1 MDSISQPQG
10 KPLPARPAAPVQP
23 RITVHPLEAVYFV
36 VGLIVLITAAVVVH
50 GHPRPYP
57 FDLNFT
63 LTIQSF
69 PSIPVLTGL
78 IDFVSSLNDPVPS
91 IIALAVWLVGLVAI
105 GFVAHLRGRSAVKWF
120 QSAASLILT
129 VGIAGGLNL
138 LINTIVARPRP
149 GSFGEHIKIFVNEPE
164 HSFPSG
170 HTEHDVAYYGFLL
183 YLSFTPPVREWR
195 FRRVLIPFQ
204 IIAAF
209 DILTIGYSRV
219 LEGEHWLTDVL
230 GGYLSG
236 SLWLL
241 MCIVIYRFVTDL
253 IAERLQES
261 GISPSE
267 TISTSTSNI

>member
-1 MDSISQPQG
+1 MDSTSQPQG
-10 KPLPARPAAPVQP
+10 ASLPARPAA
-23 RITVHPLEAVYFV
+23 TVRPGIKVRLWEAIYFV
-36 VGLIVLITAAVVVH
+36 IGLIVLITAAFFVH
-50 GHPRPYP
+50 AHPRPYP
-57 FDLNFT
+57 FDLDFT
-63 LTIQSF
+63 LAIQTF
-69 PSIPVLTGL
+69 PSIPVLNGV

-91 IIALAVWLVGLVAI
+91 IIALAVWLVGLVTI
-105 GFVAHLRGRSAVKWF
+105 GFIAHLRGRSSVKWF

-129 VGIAGGLNL
+129 VAIAGGLNF

-149 GSFGEHIKIFVNEPE
+149 GSFGEHIIIFMKRPE

-183 YLSFTPPVREWR
+183 YLSFTPPVRQWR
-195 FRRVLIPFQ
+195 YRWVLIPFQ

-253 IAERLQES
+253 IAQRLQER
-261 GISPSE
+261 GVPPAE
-267 TISTSTSNI
+267 TITTESANL

>member
-10 KPLPARPAAPVQP
+10 APLPTRPAPLAPQ
-23 RITVHPLEAVYFV
+23 RFTVRPPEVIYFV
-36 VGLIVLITAAVVVH
+36 IGLIALITAAVLIH

-57 FDLNFT
+57 FDLDFT
-63 LTIQSF
+63 LTIQAF
-69 PSIPVLTGL
+69 PSIPLFTGL

-91 IIALAVWLVGLVAI
+91 IIALAAWLVGLVAL
-105 GFVAHLRGRSAVKWF
+105 GFIAHLRGRSAVKWF

-129 VGIAGGLNL
+129 VAIAGGLNL
-138 LINTIVARPRP
+138 LINTLVARPRP
-149 GSFGEHIKIFVNEPE
+149 GSFGEHIIVFMKRPE

-183 YLSFTPPVREWR
+183 YLSLTPPVREWR
-195 FRRVLIPFQ
+195 YRWVLIPFQ

-219 LEGEHWLTDVL
+219 LEGEHWLSDVL
-230 GGYLSG
+230 GGYVSG
-236 SLWLL
+236 SIWLL
-241 MCIVIYRFVTDL
+241 MCIVIYRFITDL

-261 GISPSE
+261 GVPPSE
-267 TISTSTSNI
+267 TISTATSQI